1 MNEEENKIVEEYEN
15 KENEILESV
24 GKILPEITETK
35 KFQDETSS
43 KRAELYDELKEINN
57 NIYSYPEDEK
67 SIWEDK
73 RESVKLEIKKIEDK
87 ISKRRE
93 STEIKIK
100 NVIND
105 VKLELKK
112 IDKAINDKESGIKL
126 YRENIRM
133 AIINEENK
141 LKEEMSKDVS
151 AQDMDKIQ
159 SIMANLKQFKE
170 TEKSLNKV
178 ALEYI
183 KQRRALTNIL
193 NNLSY
198 EKIENLQELVDERN
212 KGKQSEERN
221 KKSENKLKDKV
232 CDTKEL
238 NKNEK

>member
-151 AQDMDKIQ
+151 AQDMDISSFTHFHQLSFYNIFIIICKVKNFIQ
-159 SIMANLKQFKE
+159 FFWIILPE
-170 TEKSLNKV
+170 IPILKSL
-178 ALEYI
+178 
-183 KQRRALTNIL
+183 
-193 NNLSY
+193 
-198 EKIENLQELVDERN
+198 
-212 KGKQSEERN
+212 
-221 KKSENKLKDKV
+221 
-232 CDTKEL
+232 
-238 NKNEK
+238 

>member
-1 MNEEENKIVEEYEN
+1 MNEEENKIVEEYKN

-126 YRENIRM
+126 YR
-133 AIINEENK
+133 
-141 LKEEMSKDVS
+141 
-151 AQDMDKIQ
+151 
-159 SIMANLKQFKE
+159 
-170 TEKSLNKV
+170 
-178 ALEYI
+178 
-183 KQRRALTNIL
+183 
-193 NNLSY
+193 
-198 EKIENLQELVDERN
+198 
-212 KGKQSEERN
+212 
-221 KKSENKLKDKV
+221 
-232 CDTKEL
+232 
-238 NKNEK
+238 